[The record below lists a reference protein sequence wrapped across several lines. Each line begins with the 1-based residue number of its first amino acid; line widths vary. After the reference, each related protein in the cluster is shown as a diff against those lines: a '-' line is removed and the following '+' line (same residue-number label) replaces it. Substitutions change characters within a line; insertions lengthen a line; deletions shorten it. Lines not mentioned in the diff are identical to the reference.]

1 MRSVTVLAP
10 AKVNLH
16 LGIYPGR
23 DERGYHRADSVMV
36 ALGLADRVTV
46 SETPDS
52 PLHVSMDV
60 NAGVGERDNTA
71 YVAAERLCAAF
82 GRSPE
87 YQVSIEKRVPPQS
100 GLGGSSSDGA
110 ATILALCDLWGVSPA
125 SDAVVGVA
133 RSVGADVPFFL
144 NLAPSLLEGAGDVL
158 RRVFPPW
165 ATCPS
170 SLSGQR
176 AASRRRGR
184 TPSSTATPSIPW
196 TPRGSSMPCP
206 EAAWRTS
213 RGACTTTSPVPLAA
227 PRGRSPRS
235 RGGSPCRMA
244 SGPAW
249 CPDPGAA
256 SLASAPAMRTPGA
269 SPPLLTTSRG
279 FGLAPRVSSPAGMR
293 SRTRT

>member
-52 PLHVSMDV
+52 PLRVSMDV
-60 NAGVGERDNTA
+60 DAGVGERDNTA

-158 RRVFPPW
+158 RRVFPALGDVPIVLVRPKGGVST
-165 ATCPS
+165 ARAYAEFDCDPVNPLDTTGIINA
-170 SLSGQR
+170 LSG
-176 AASRRRGR
+176 
-184 TPSSTATPSIPW
+184 
-196 TPRGSSMPCP
+196 GSV
-206 EAAWRTS
+206 ADVA
-213 RGACTTTSPVPLAA
+213 
-227 PRGRSPRS
+227 RSLYNNLS
-235 RGGSPCRMA
+235 
-244 SGPAW
+244 
-249 CPDPGAA
+249 GAA
-256 SLASAPAMRTPGA
+256 RRAEGQIAEVERWLAVQDGVRA
-269 SPPLLTTSRG
+269 SMVSG
-279 FGLAPRVSSPAGMR
+279 SGSCVFGICSSHADAERIAALAHDEQGLWSCATRVVSSRDEIAN
-293 SRTRT
+293 